1 MRHDSAAETSAGVD
15 TNATPEHAPHP
26 RAGALVEHAPSAEE
40 PRSRFKDLLPAQM
53 PAGFSI
59 SLDAY
64 RRGGTDAFLDRA
76 PAGLVHQNMRN
87 FESSYV
93 NIVDYIVRITH
104 RIWEEKDIGYIYDT
118 YSHDCAV
125 WDDFGLQYGR
135 EKIVADTIQMNN
147 AFPDIR
153 IVADEVIWAGDDG
166 VGFHTSHRTRI
177 FGTNTGYSRY
187 GAPTGRRVQFWCLAN
202 CVVRDN
208 EIFHEH
214 VVYDTVALLQQL
226 RFNPADVARQVM
238 EAGCENPLPPNFAG
252 ADFKRTKGQSKPAT
266 LAFPKLPTED
276 PGGFARAALHTIWN
290 RRNLSAIETVY
301 SPHVL
306 VQATAGR
313 TYHGTGQLQSLVLSM
328 LAMFP
333 DLQLSVDDAY
343 WMGNTSQGVLLAI
356 RWSMSGTHS
365 GPGRYGPPTGR
376 NVNIWGISHWILDD
390 KQVQKEWFMFN
401 EFGLLLQLQNI

>member
-1 MRHDSAAETSAGVD
+1 
-15 TNATPEHAPHP
+15 
-26 RAGALVEHAPSAEE
+26 
-40 PRSRFKDLLPAQM
+40 M
-53 PAGFSI
+53 PADFSI

-76 PAGLVHQNMRN
+76 PAGLVRQNMRN
-87 FESSYV
+87 FESSYL

-118 YSHDCAV
+118 YSHDCSV
-125 WDDFGLQYGR
+125 WDDDGLQYGR
-135 EKIVADTIQMNN
+135 DKIVADTIQMSN
-147 AFPDIR
+147 AFPDLR
-153 IVADEVIWAGDDG
+153 IVADEVIWAGDDS

-202 CVVRDN
+202 CVARDN

-226 RFNPADVARQVM
+226 GFNPMDVARRVM
-238 EAGCENPLPPNFAG
+238 DAGTVNSLPANFAG
-252 ADFKRTKGQSKPAT
+252 ADVKRMQGQSKPA
-266 LAFPKLPTED
+266 KLSIPNQPTED

-290 RRNLSAIETVY
+290 RRNLSAIESVY
-301 SPHVL
+301 SPHV
-306 VQATAGR
+306 VVHVTAER
-313 TYHGTGQLQSLVLSM
+313 TYQGTGQLQSFILSM

-333 DLQLSVDDAY
+333 DLHFSVNDAY
-343 WMGNTSQGVLLAI
+343 WMGNTAQGVLLAI
-356 RWSMSGTHS
+356 RWSISGTHS
-365 GPGRYGPPTGR
+365 GPGRYGSPTGKS
-376 NVNIWGISHWILDD
+376 VNIWGISHWILTD

-401 EFGLLLQLQNI
+401 EFGLLLQLQIT